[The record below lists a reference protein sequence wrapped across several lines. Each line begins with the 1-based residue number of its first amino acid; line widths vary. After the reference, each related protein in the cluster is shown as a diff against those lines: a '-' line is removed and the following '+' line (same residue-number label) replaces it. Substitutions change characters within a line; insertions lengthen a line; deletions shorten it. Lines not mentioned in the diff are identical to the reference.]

1 MKKMF
6 TIKKPF
12 LQGKGVLRCIS
23 YILFRLSFQAQFSWL
38 YWRAWMARVSKNFC
52 PSVQDK
58 AVLLRLHKKCAPTQ
72 LSTWKL
78 APFRDGQDKPLDQS
92 WKKQHHLHPDVR
104 MCRNSC
110 FNSMKS
116 FTWLVVDPH
125 TFSYQSQKWEQ
136 QVQDHLI
143 WQIVDQWYLLYGYPC
158 LNVPGCTWLC
168 LALQIRSISPEGVWT
183 LKPYSRLR
191 WMDGIGWTSLNACLL
206 RAPLCGDN
214 NHIPVTTTSSEN
226 YIQWWF

>member
-1 MKKMF
+1 MDGQSLHSG
-6 TIKKPF
+6 TS
-12 LQGKGVLRCIS
+12 VL
-23 YILFRLSFQAQFSWL
+23 LFRTRLNCSGLTRMALPLS
-38 YWRAWMARVSKNFC
+38 C
-52 PSVQDK
+52 PLGS
-58 AVLLRLHKKCAPTQ
+58 
-72 LSTWKL
+72 
-78 APFRDGQDKPLDQS
+78 
-92 WKKQHHLHPDVR
+92 LHPSGTDRTNRWIRVER
-104 MCRNSC
+104 SSTISILMLECAEIHVW
-110 FNSMKS
+110 MKS
-116 FTWLVVDPH
+116 FTWPVVDPH
-125 TFSYQSQKWEQ
+125 TFFYQSQKWEQ